1 VGLQEAIEGIRN
13 ALEALRGSPFGWLVE
28 LADILILAYLIYQ
41 LALLIRGTRAAQV
54 MTGVM
59 IILASWWLAGVLQ
72 LLTLQRFLG
81 YLLYWIPFAM
91 IVIFQNTIRRVLTR
105 FGRNPF
111 ARKLQ
116 AGQAEAVVKEVVSAA
131 SALASRR
138 IGGLIVIEREQ
149 GLRGLTETGMRVDSR
164 IAYDVM
170 VAIFQPGSPLHDGAI
185 VIREGRIH
193 AAGCFLPLSQQPQHS
208 KELGSRHRAA
218 IGVTEESDSV
228 CVVVSEERGT
238 ISVAFEGGI
247 LRDLDANR
255 LRDYLREK
263 LEIHGKVSEKEPDV
277 EEAGAV
283 GSRPERVPDSA
294 RSSGSSGSGG
304 SSSTS
309 PGEPAGGAMAAA
321 APDEG

>member
-1 VGLQEAIEGIRN
+1 MGLREAIEGIRDS
-13 ALEALRGSPFGWLVE
+13 LEALRGSPFGWLVE

-41 LALLIRGTRAAQV
+41 LALLIRGTRAAQ
-54 MTGVM
+54 MITGVM
-59 IILASWWLAGVLQ
+59 IILGSWWLAGMLQ
-72 LLTLQRFLG
+72 LVTLQRFLG
-81 YLLYWIPFAM
+81 YILYWIPFAM

-111 ARKLQ
+111 AKKLQ

-149 GLRGLTETGMRVDSR
+149 GLRGLTETGMRVDAR
-164 IAYDVM
+164 IAYDVI
-170 VAIFQPGSPLHDGAI
+170 VAIFQPGSPLHDGAV

-193 AAGCFLPLSQQPQHS
+193 SAGCFLPLSQQPQHS
-208 KELGSRHRAA
+208 KELGSRHRAG

-228 CVVVSEERGT
+228 CVVISEERGSV
-238 ISVAFEGGI
+238 SVAFEGGI
-247 LRDLDANR
+247 LRDLETGK

-263 LEIHGKVSEKEPDV
+263 LEVHAPAPE
-277 EEAGAV
+277 
-283 GSRPERVPDSA
+283 RPEEEREEPAAEPRARVERMPGKA
-294 RSSGSSGSGG
+294 RPST
-304 SSSTS
+304 SSSS

-321 APDEG
+321 PPDEG